1 MILKTYELSKINK
14 SQNNLFLFYGNNQ
27 GFKSEFIKTL
37 TNNLKNYYNYDE
49 KDILENPDS
58 FFEKISSNSLFEERK
73 NILVKR
79 ASNKIT
85 GILEKITLKNLEDI
99 TIIIN
104 ADNLEK
110 KSKLRTFFEKSK
122 EYICIA
128 FYPDEKQVLQ
138 KIAYDF
144 LKEKNI
150 SVSSV
155 DINLIVDKC
164 NGDRE
169 NLYNELN
176 KIEYYCKKRK
186 KINSVE
192 ISKLVN
198 LTENHEITE
207 LIDNCLAK
215 NKNRTISI
223 LNENNFVNEDCILI
237 TRIFLNKS
245 KKILKLSNTFENN
258 KNIDL
263 TISSAKPPIFWKDKD
278 ITKRQI
284 LKWSPKNTR
293 DLIYKI
299 NELELKLKKNVPN
312 SVNLVTDFILEQSS
326 T

>member
-1 MILKTYELSKINK
+1 MILKNYELSKINN

-27 GFKSEFIKTL
+27 GFKSEFIKKL
-37 TNNLKNYYNYDE
+37 TNNLKGYYNYDE

-73 NILVKR
+73 NIIIKR
-79 ASNKIT
+79 ATNKIT
-85 GILEKITLKNLEDI
+85 KILEEISPNKLEDI

-104 ADNLEK
+104 SDNLEK

-122 EYICIA
+122 KYICIA
-128 FYPDEKQVLQ
+128 FYPDTKQILQ

-150 SVSSV
+150 SISSA

-164 NGDRE
+164 NGDRG
-169 NLYNELN
+169 NLYNEL
-176 KIEYYCKKRK
+176 KKVEYYCKRGK
-186 KINSVE
+186 KINSSE
-192 ISKLVN
+192 ITKLIN
-198 LTENHEITE
+198 LSENHEITE

-245 KKILKLSNTFENN
+245 KKILKLSSTFENN

-293 DLIYKI
+293 NLIYKI
-299 NELELKLKKNVPN
+299 NELELKLKKNVTN